1 LNGLFCYL
9 RVGLSILQEPDED
22 LTSEPEIELSSFSTE
37 VANIN
42 KNLEK
47 AKTSNLAQKI
57 MEPKSVDM
65 TDEGSDFKAYLSL
78 LFKRT
83 IDAFYAMLVIHEV
96 VVLSICKPN
105 LFWYCTEKRQINY

>member
-47 AKTSNLAQKI
+47 AKTSNLTQKI

-65 TDEGSDFKAYLSL
+65 TDEGFDYKTYLSL

-83 IDAFYAMLVIHEV
+83 IDAFYVVLVIQV
-96 VVLSICKPN
+96 VVVISICRPN
-105 LFWYCTEKRQINY
+105 LFGTV